1 MAAIPSNSLYGQRVQ
16 RLRRLCRSSGL
27 VPTSCKIPKD
37 VTLLSPM
44 PVSQSHFS
52 DIYRG
57 KLDQRDVAI
66 KVLRLHMDEIQTIQ
80 KVRIGL
86 QAFAWNRI
94 DFKQAYLHELVLW
107 QCLRHPNIVPFIGT
121 SQAFQVSLVSEWM
134 VGGTISAFLQHN
146 PEFNR
151 VPYVRGF
158 AGQTQLSSQLNISCV
173 SYQVDDVICGLT
185 FMHSLDVVH
194 GDMKAVSL

>member
-1 MAAIPSNSLYGQRVQ
+1 MAANPSNPLYGQRVQ
-16 RLRRLCRSSGL
+16 RLRRLCRFSGL

-57 KLDQRDVAI
+57 KLDEPDVAV

-80 KVRIGL
+80 KVSLGL
-86 QAFAWNRI
+86 RAFAWSRI
-94 DFKQAYLHELVLW
+94 DSKQAYLHELVLW

-134 VGGTISAFLQHN
+134 VGGTISAFLQHH
-146 PEFNR
+146 PECNR
-151 VPYVRGF
+151 VPYVRSF
-158 AGQTQLSSQLNISCV
+158 AGKIQSPGQLNISCV
-173 SYQVDDVICGLT
+173 RWMT
-185 FMHSLDVVH
+185 
-194 GDMKAVSL
+194 